1 MAIKLSDETRKRLI
15 SSVRRYF
22 EENMDEAV
30 GDLKATLL
38 LEFFLEELGPSV
50 YNTAIV
56 DAQTHLQA
64 RVSDLDGTCY
74 EREFGYWKR

>member
-1 MAIKLSDETRKRLI
+1 MAIKLSDDTRKRLI

-38 LEFFLEELGPSV
+38 LEFFLEELGPS
-50 YNTAIV
+50 TTPRPPTRPRICKP
-56 DAQTHLQA
+56 
-64 RVSDLDGTCY
+64 G
-74 EREFGYWKR
+74 

>member
-38 LEFFLEELGPSV
+38 LEV
-50 YNTAIV
+50 A
-56 DAQTHLQA
+56 D
-64 RVSDLDGTCY
+64 DLSSGGKDT
-74 EREFGYWKR
+74 